1 MNLCN
6 MMMVVFEILKRLY
19 TTMSWSFTTLTVQ
32 PSKLFK
38 CALKLKP
45 NDQIVSY
52 EMLVF
57 MELSKPSFSGFSCF
71 SLARRKSSLTCL
83 SRSGQHTTSTAVIAN
98 ALAVLRVNNWA
109 FSAPGTEKK
118 KKRVGGQNIS
128 RNLNRQ
134 PEWPRTKRSE
144 IAWLQYN
151 PIPSQVTPRVQSDP
165 CWRTRC
171 FGVFLGVV
179 KRFRADVEE
188 RVETGDDERH
198 VSKVCRTCQII
209 TKEWRVFVD

>member
-1 MNLCN
+1 MKFYNLNRPTIQTIQMCSQ
-6 MMMVVFEILKRLY
+6 VEAQ
-19 TTMSWSFTTLTVQ
+19 W
-32 PSKLFK
+32 
-38 CALKLKP
+38 P
-45 NDQIVSY
+45 NRQLWNACFYGAVKAAS
-52 EMLVF
+52 
-57 MELSKPSFSGFSCF
+57 PSFSGFSCF

-151 PIPSQVTPRVQSDP
+151 PIPSQVTPRVSSDP

-198 VSKVCRTCQII
+198 VSKVCRTCQMI
-209 TKEWRVFVD
+209 TKGWRVFVD